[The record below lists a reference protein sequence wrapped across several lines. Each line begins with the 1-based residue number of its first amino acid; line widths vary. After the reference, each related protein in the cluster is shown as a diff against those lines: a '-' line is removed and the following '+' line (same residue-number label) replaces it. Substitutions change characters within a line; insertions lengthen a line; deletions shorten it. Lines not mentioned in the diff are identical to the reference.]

1 MVRLVVSRRE
11 TGADGVRLV
20 VSRRETGADGALSCQ

>member
-11 TGADGVRLV
+11 T
-20 VSRRETGADGALSCQ
+20 EIALTRHDLDFYGQVAHLRKKKQ